1 GGGGSVEEAVER
13 AANDTEGI
21 LPSLVPDDAPMPVEE
36 SIALAD
42 LLDKIVVN
50 MMPGDIFE
58 IPAGL
63 QRALAAQ
70 DPNGQFVRL
79 FDRILRALGF
89 EPLGDIG
96 LFGFNTDYFVPTV
109 YAWSDEAMSI
119 MQNMEAQT
127 RKLMERLLKA
137 LLGKALLE
145 QRFAS
150 ALAPAQA
157 QTPAQRQNTPQ
168 AAEAAELPVPP
179 QVPATV

>member
-1 GGGGSVEEAVER
+1 
-13 AANDTEGI
+13 
-21 LPSLVPDDAPMPVEE
+21 MPVEE

-63 QRALAAQ
+63 QRALAAY
-70 DPNGQFVRL
+70 DPDGQFVRL

-96 LFGFNTDYFVPTV
+96 LFGFNTDYFVPME
-109 YAWSDEAMSI
+109 YAWSDEAMLI

-145 QRFAS
+145 QRFAV
-150 ALAPAQA
+150 AL
-157 QTPAQRQNTPQ
+157 TPPQ
-168 AAEAAELPVPP
+168 LQAAELPVPP
-179 QVPATV
+179 QDPATV